1 MIDRVRKPEK
11 FEGLLKQLKEEEKI
25 FSSYKDILIFAACLA
40 KSRQVREPFLKSSE
54 PIPLHIFSGE
64 FDMAVINAIAI
75 TEQNDY
81 EIQFL
86 SEENQERKIMIFEE
100 YAAAGLQIIEDEVLS
115 RGKSVLESFI
125 ELLADEEAD
134 KNLLGDISS
143 LAY

>member
-1 MIDRVRKPEK
+1 
-11 FEGLLKQLKEEEKI
+11 
-25 FSSYKDILIFAACLA
+25 
-40 KSRQVREPFLKSSE
+40 
-54 PIPLHIFSGE
+54 
-64 FDMAVINAIAI
+64 MAVINAIAI